1 MHYFKVYV
9 ALSACISALFGITE
23 PALYGVTIQNKR
35 ALIGVMAGSF
45 VGGVSIGLFGL
56 AGFAAVGPGLA
67 SITMFV
73 DADNSMNL
81 VYAIIGIVISF
92 FISFIAVL
100 FLWKDDSTGNKM
112 QKTSVTAED
121 QVLKS
126 SVTAEDEASVT
137 AEDELQK
144 SLVTAKDEL
153 QKSLITA
160 KDEPRNSLVTAE
172 ISTLMSPLTGHIV
185 PLAQVND
192 AVFSQKV
199 LGEGYC
205 HQSRAG

>member
-1 MHYFKVYV
+1 LHYFKVYV

-144 SLVTAKDEL
+144 SL
-153 QKSLITA
+153 ITA